1 MLGTGFCASAPSMAY
16 LIAARAVAG
25 MGGGG
30 LLTCTSIILT
40 DLLPLRKRG
49 LFQGLTQIIFSIGSA
64 LGGPVGGF
72 LTEALGWRSAFGVQV
87 PLLALST
94 IAICI
99 FLRLPA
105 HPSSAGPA
113 STASFSSRAMTLL
126 GRMDLLGSFFL
137 VTSLLSLLFGLSLLS
152 ASRLPFSHPAVYS
165 CLIAFP
171 LLSAAFVYVESRVKE
186 PVLPLRLLRQRTAVC
201 ASLFYLLS
209 SAAISGLFFVSEQ
222 SRLALGSSL
231 TISQHLP
238 LYFEAVLLQSP
249 RQAGASRRA
258 ACCCRPAD
266 VFQCQ
271 ACTSSRSPSSPRSAP
286 SARAC
291 T

>member
-1 MLGTGFCASAPSMAY
+1 MLGTGLCSTATSMAY

-72 LTEALGWRSAFGVQV
+72 LTEALGWRAAFGVQV
-87 PLLALST
+87 PLLGLST
-94 IAICI
+94 LAIVI
-99 FLRLPA
+99 FLRLPP
-105 HPSSAGPA
+105 HPSSSGPT
-113 STASFSSRAMTLL
+113 STAGFSSRAMTLL
-126 GRMDLLGSFFL
+126 GRMDLLGSLFL

-165 CLIAFP
+165 CLLAFP
-171 LLSAAFVYVESRVKE
+171 LLAAAFVYVESIVKE
-186 PVLPLRLLRQRTAVC
+186 PVLPLRLLRQRTTVC

-209 SAAISGLFFVSEQ
+209 SAAITGLFFVSAPPRLHSA
-222 SRLALGSSL
+222 SRSSPSS
-231 TISQHLP
+231 TCRSTSRRCCC
-238 LYFEAVLLQSP
+238 SP
-249 RQAGASRRA
+249 RAKPVRRA
-258 ACCCRPAD
+258 A
-266 VFQCQ
+266 
-271 ACTSSRSPSSPRSAP
+271 SPPQ
-286 SARAC
+286 
-291 T
+291 